1 MAFFLRT
8 ERDVSIFPFMGVAFI
23 VAKLCCLAA
32 TTDDSDKKLLEA
44 TVRNLFSTPAKALA
58 FMEEAFGVGAGG
70 LALGG
75 RLKHYKHVRGQPISF
90 DAEAFRT
97 LINPEEQRA
106 QWFSRLLCL
115 REELVL
121 LPGVTEVRG
130 GLGRHEMTALATRLL
145 ADSLV
150 RQAHRVGCIVHY
162 HRDANNNVATAKIH
176 FTWDFRLSEDVKLIS
191 LIRELRPLLLRQP
204 PQSLTRQ
211 PPPPVSSLPG
221 GEACGIGQNTPGVHG
236 DGVDVA
242 LAWDG
247 RPHGGDRGDGNGGGE
262 VFAGDPEDARTGAAN
277 DMVVVKA
284 AGASTPSSAGRHSVA
299 STIGTK
305 RKSTDGALGRPHQAR
320 SLSKGN
326 DKRGAAVKQAR
337 TKAPAP
343 PSCACSADR
352 LVKAGPSWIVA
363 EVRVRGSSNLSGMA
377 VGLQLPWALDSM
389 DTGRL
394 AINFTLS
401 AVASASERRGR
412 RQYELRVLETN
423 KRSVV
428 DPSGPTSV
436 TQTSSLSVN
445 VRSVDLAATLQ
456 DLCHDV
462 VDEAVSAAPSA
473 ADLGACGTVSGDQE
487 APTAPTSSGGGE
499 GPLAAGTVMPPSADT
514 AAGRELGNIGGAIRL
529 NVVDAPAAA
538 PLSLSITML
547 SPVALDSKR
556 HRATRTPGRLV
567 IFFPV
572 DNTQSDAVGVC

>member
-1 MAFFLRT
+1 MVDLGGSPIGSHLQLQFTAGSSSTGTSSGLGSGADAVEALKTVGTPQADAPAAASASPSPSGQAPGDGAVGVTVGDGNAAATASALETGTVERARSAVGVPTCASRVPATPSTPLERVSFLMRMAFFLRT

-162 HRDANNNVATAKIH
+162 LRDANNNVATAKIH

-284 AGASTPSSAGRHSVA
+284 AGGSTPSSAGRHSVA

-305 RKSTDGALGRPHQAR
+305 RQFTDGALGRPHQAR

-363 EVRVRGSSNLSGMA
+363 EVRVRGSSNLAGMA
-377 VGLQLPWALDSM
+377 VGLQLP
-389 DTGRL
+389 
-394 AINFTLS
+394 
-401 AVASASERRGR
+401 
-412 RQYELRVLETN
+412 
-423 KRSVV
+423 
-428 DPSGPTSV
+428 
-436 TQTSSLSVN
+436 
-445 VRSVDLAATLQ
+445 
-456 DLCHDV
+456 
-462 VDEAVSAAPSA
+462 
-473 ADLGACGTVSGDQE
+473 
-487 APTAPTSSGGGE
+487 
-499 GPLAAGTVMPPSADT
+499 
-514 AAGRELGNIGGAIRL
+514 
-529 NVVDAPAAA
+529 
-538 PLSLSITML
+538 
-547 SPVALDSKR
+547 
-556 HRATRTPGRLV
+556 
-567 IFFPV
+567 
-572 DNTQSDAVGVC
+572 